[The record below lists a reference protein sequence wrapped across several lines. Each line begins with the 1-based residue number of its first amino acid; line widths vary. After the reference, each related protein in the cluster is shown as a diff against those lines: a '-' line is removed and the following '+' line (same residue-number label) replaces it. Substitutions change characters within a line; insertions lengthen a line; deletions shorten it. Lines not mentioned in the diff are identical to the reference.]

1 MKTLFLA
8 IVIAIA
14 APAKQCNPTRP
25 NQNGNGVGN
34 NNHSTHQTV
43 TVPEGGRGWNYLALG
58 LAAVGVS
65 LYVRSKLNRR
75 KS

>member
-14 APAKQCNPTRP
+14 APENHCNPATP
-25 NQNGNGVGN
+25 SQNGNGAGN
-34 NNHSTHQTV
+34 NNHSTQQTV
-43 TVPEGGRGWNYLALG
+43 TVPEGGQAWNYLALG
-58 LAAVGVS
+58 LAAIGVS
-65 LYVRSKLNRR
+65 LYVRSKLNRN

>member
-43 TVPEGGRGWNYLALG
+43 TVPEGGTRLELPGFGPRGC
-58 LAAVGVS
+58 
-65 LYVRSKLNRR
+65 RSFTLRPK
-75 KS
+75 

>member
-8 IVIAIA
+8 IVIVIA
-14 APAKQCNPTRP
+14 APRS
-25 NQNGNGVGN
+25 QNGNGAGN
-34 NNHSTHQTV
+34 SNHSTQQTI
-43 TVPEGGRGWNYLALG
+43 TVPEGGRVWNYLALG

-65 LYVRSKLNRR
+65 LYIGSKLNRK

>member
-14 APAKQCNPTRP
+14 APANQCNPATP
-25 NQNGNGVGN
+25 NQNGNRVRN
-34 NNHSTHQTV
+34 NNHSTQQTLN
-43 TVPEGGRGWNYLALG
+43 VPDGGQGWNYLALG
-58 LAAVGVS
+58 LAAIGVS
-65 LYVRSKLNRR
+65 LYVRSKLNRN